1 MERCSS
7 NDEREFFFSVTTT
20 KMNITMDYFHIYYMQ
35 DIGEALRATSVK
47 ELPKFSPLMIQTK
60 LSKL

>member
-1 MERCSS
+1 
-7 NDEREFFFSVTTT
+7 
-20 KMNITMDYFHIYYMQ
+20 MQ

-47 ELPKFSPLMIQTK
+47 ELPKFSPLTIQTK